1 MVNYLIKYISGKT
14 LSECVDTETANNQ
27 IAAYN
32 QFIARKPHARS
43 VRIKNRHGV
52 WINHYLKGE

>member
-1 MVNYLIKYISGKT
+1 MVDYLIKYISGKT
-14 LSECVDTETANNQ
+14 LSQCVDKESANNQ

-32 QFIARKPHARS
+32 QFIARKPDARS

-52 WINHYLKGE
+52 WINHP